1 VDPGAEPG
9 ISTKRYFMEWHWFY
23 VFGVLIPAIHTWAL
37 LSEQEPADPEIEK
50 MWQDNF

>member
-1 VDPGAEPG
+1 
-9 ISTKRYFMEWHWFY
+9 MEWHWFY